1 MPQASKLVFSH
12 NNNMDKLSSL
22 FNRMPDFNCK
32 LLGQSLMS
40 GITIYSSMLCGFC
53 HRAKQ
58 LLNQKKL
65 PFNEIDV
72 GKKPGA
78 YQEMLEISHG
88 SSSVPQIF
96 IGDTHV
102 GGCDDLFE
110 MDSNGELDSLLA
122 DLNLT
127 TQ

>member
-1 MPQASKLVFSH
+1 
-12 NNNMDKLSSL
+12 
-22 FNRMPDFNCK
+22 
-32 LLGQSLMS
+32 MS

-58 LLNQKKL
+58 LLNQKNL
-65 PFNEIDV
+65 PFDEIDV
-72 GKKPGA
+72 GERPSA
-78 YQEMLEISHG
+78 YQEMLKISNG

-102 GGCDDLFE
+102 GGCDDLFR

-122 DLNLT
+122 GLNLT
-127 TQ
+127 S